1 MLPIKKL
8 LVCLDLTSLD
18 QTLITYAAFLAK
30 ANRVKK
36 IYFTHIIKN
45 LSLTAEVLEKFPD
58 LMDRMLQ
65 EKKEEMIEEVG
76 KYFPKGTS
84 VEISYVVKEG
94 NLSKKVLKLAASKSI
109 DLILIGKKELL
120 PGTGVA
126 CQRMARRA
134 SCSLFIIP
142 EQAKVKLTKLIVPS
156 DFSDF
161 SKNALEEAIQ
171 IAKNNGDRSEIIFQ
185 NVFTIPS
192 GYHFTGKSYEEFS
205 EVLQQHAEATFKK
218 FIRKIDTK
226 GIPITPIY
234 TKDNDDNPVHEIV
247 EAAVLHQADG
257 IIIGAKGKTASTAL
271 LIGSMA
277 ERLIQFN
284 TRLPLL
290 LVRPKGKNA
299 GILDYLV
306 EI

>member
-45 LSLTAEVLEKFPD
+45 LSLPAEVLEKFPD

-109 DLILIGKKELL
+109 DLILIGKKRTSTGHRSSL
-120 PGTGVA
+120 PA
-126 CQRMARRA
+126 
-134 SCSLFIIP
+134 
-142 EQAKVKLTKLIVPS
+142 
-156 DFSDF
+156 
-161 SKNALEEAIQ
+161 
-171 IAKNNGDRSEIIFQ
+171 
-185 NVFTIPS
+185 
-192 GYHFTGKSYEEFS
+192 Y
-205 EVLQQHAEATFKK
+205 
-218 FIRKIDTK
+218 
-226 GIPITPIY
+226 
-234 TKDNDDNPVHEIV
+234 
-247 EAAVLHQADG
+247 
-257 IIIGAKGKTASTAL
+257 GKTGFMLTFHHSRTSKSEA
-271 LIGSMA
+271 
-277 ERLIQFN
+277 
-284 TRLPLL
+284 
-290 LVRPKGKNA
+290 
-299 GILDYLV
+299 Y
-306 EI
+306 

>member
-1 MLPIKKL
+1 
-8 LVCLDLTSLD
+8 
-18 QTLITYAAFLAK
+18 
-30 ANRVKK
+30 VKK

-45 LSLTAEVLEKFPD
+45 LSLPAEVLEKFPD

-76 KYFPKGTS
+76 KYFPRETS

-94 NLSKKVLKLAASKSI
+94 NLSKKVLKLAESKSI

-142 EQAKVKLTKLIVPS
+142 EQAKVKLSKLIVPS

-171 IAKNNGDRSEIIFQ
+171 IAKKNGEGSEIIFQ

-205 EVLQQHAEATFKK
+205 EVLQKHAEATFKK

-226 GIPITPIY
+226 GVPITPMY
-234 TKDNDDNPVHEIV
+234 TKDDDDNPVHEIV
-247 EAAVLHQADG
+247 EAAVFHQADG